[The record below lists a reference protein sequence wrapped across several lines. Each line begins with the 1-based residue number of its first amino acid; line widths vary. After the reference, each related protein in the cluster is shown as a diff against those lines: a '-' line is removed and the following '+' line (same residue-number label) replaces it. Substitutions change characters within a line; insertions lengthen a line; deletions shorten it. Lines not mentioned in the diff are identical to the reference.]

1 VDGHTFAARHRL
13 VADAI
18 RQDNLDALVVT
29 NSSNIRYLTGFAGS
43 AGLLVVTPERLYL
56 LVDFRYSAAVDGLV
70 RAGVAP
76 ASLEPVRLEGSAG
89 YDRRFSELVAEQGW
103 RTLGFESVHV
113 SVARWR
119 TWQHALASTP
129 HESTQ
134 HRSTQH
140 KSTQPKSRL
149 PVALVETTRVIER
162 LRRRKDAA
170 EIAVLREAAQ
180 RLSTVARD
188 VLGDAVRPGRTEVE
202 VAAEIDAR
210 LVDAGFEKPA
220 FDTIVASGP
229 NSALPHAHPTR
240 RTLASGDLVVIDF
253 GGVHEGYCVDLT
265 RTVAI
270 GSVNPDCRRLY
281 QAVHEA
287 HAAAIDLAGRPGALT
302 GEVDA
307 AARDVLRQ
315 HTLDQHFGHGTG
327 HGLGL
332 DVHEEPRLSRR
343 SADTPGD
350 DPIEPGMVFTIEP
363 GVYVE
368 GLGGVR
374 IEDDVLATA
383 DGCEVLTDVP
393 REWRQV

>member
-1 VDGHTFAARHRL
+1 VTRRLSSVDGHTFANRHRL

-18 RQDNLDALVVT
+18 RQDNFHALVVT

-70 RAGVAP
+70 RAGLAP
-76 ASLEPVRLEGSAG
+76 ASLDPVRLEGSAG

-103 RTLGFESVHV
+103 RTLGFEAAHV

-119 TWQHALASTP
+119 TWQQALASTQP
-129 HESTQ
+129 A
-134 HRSTQH
+134 
-140 KSTQPKSRL
+140 STQPESTL
-149 PVALVETTRVIER
+149 PVALVATTRVIER

-188 VLGDAVRPGRTEVE
+188 VLGDTVRPGRTEVE

-210 LVDAGFEKPA
+210 LVGAGFEKPA

-240 RTLASGDLVVIDF
+240 RTLVSGDLVVLDF

-270 GSVNPDCRRLY
+270 GRVNPDCRRLY

-287 HAAAIDLAGRPGALT
+287 HAAAIDLARRPGALT

-315 HTLDQHFGHGTG
+315 HALDQHFGHGTG

-343 SADTPGD
+343 SAETPGD

-393 REWRQV
+393 REWRQL